1 VEISKSLLYTH
12 QKYNLQTR
20 NTQTKTWNEVQG
32 YNVIKQVPDYN
43 IRIFLNDEEL
53 DSGYFLSVN
62 RETVL
67 NFASDF

>member
-1 VEISKSLLYTH
+1 
-12 QKYNLQTR
+12 
-20 NTQTKTWNEVQG
+20 
-32 YNVIKQVPDYN
+32 VPDYN